1 MTNTYKSRYGDRLTF
16 LFPEALEVNRFELV
30 ECRVAAEINGIRH
43 QDHTH
48 FFTFTLLDE
57 QPGSRL
63 NQALCKAISG
73 KTHARMTVIRNDGV
87 TCSENVVVKE
97 SATGEPNDYCLNVV
111 KA

>member
-1 MTNTYKSRYGDRLTF
+1 MTTDYTHQDSKLTF
-16 LFPEALEVNRFELV
+16 LFPESLGVNRFKLV
-30 ECRVAAEINGIRH
+30 EQRTNHVH
-43 QDHTH
+43 V
-48 FFTFTLLDE
+48 FTFTLLDE

-87 TCSENVVVKE
+87 TCSESVVVKE
-97 SATGEPNDYCLNVV
+97 SATKEPNDYCLSVV

>member
-1 MTNTYKSRYGDRLTF
+1 MTTDYTHQDSKLTF
-16 LFPEALEVNRFELV
+16 LFPESLGVNRFKLV
-30 ECRVAAEINGIRH
+30 ERRA
-43 QDHTH
+43 DHVH
-48 FFTFTLLDE
+48 VFTFTLLDE

-73 KTHARMTVIRNDGV
+73 KTHARVTVIRNDGV

-97 SATGEPNDYCLNVV
+97 SATEAPNDYCLSVV